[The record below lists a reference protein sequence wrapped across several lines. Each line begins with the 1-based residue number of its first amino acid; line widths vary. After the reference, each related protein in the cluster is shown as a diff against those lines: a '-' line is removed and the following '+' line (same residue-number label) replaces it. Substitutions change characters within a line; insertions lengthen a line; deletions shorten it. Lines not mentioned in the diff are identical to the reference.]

1 MLRLNAQQTETLLN
15 KPESGMGF
23 QTVETTAFDGE
34 KKRGTAY
41 NAELLAFDDEP
52 RLQLRA
58 DGFQRVL
65 ESAPTATAIWKIDVV
80 ERPRSAKVRES
91 VHLSHAEKATIDKA
105 QPAKDAP
112 EERTKAGEVFK
123 RFSAYPNDRRLRP
136 DGSWR
141 DGTYATTEAD
151 ATHVKTGTQATAR
164 YALPNSAPAC
174 YVFTG
179 KPQKDTVTQRGT
191 VAPDFGQPGGGQEV
205 IFTNGTQ
212 PSTVTGPVNIPA

>member
-1 MLRLNAQQTETLLN
+1 VLRLNAGQTETLLN

-23 QTVETTAFDGE
+23 QTVETTALDGQT
-34 KKRGTAY
+34 KRGTAY
-41 NAELLAFDDEP
+41 NAELLVFDDEP
-52 RLQLRA
+52 RISLRA
-58 DGFQRVL
+58 EGFQRTL
-65 ESAPTATAIWKIDVV
+65 ESAKAATEIWKIEVV
-80 ERPRSAKVRES
+80 ERPRSVKVRES
-91 VHLSHAEKATIDKA
+91 IHLSQAVKAAIDKA

-136 DGSWR
+136 DGGWR

-151 ATHVKTGTQATAR
+151 ATNVYTGTEATAR

-179 KPQKDTVTQRGT
+179 KPQKDTVIQRGT

-205 IFTNGTQ
+205 IFKKGTQ
-212 PSTVTGPVNIPA
+212 PNAVTGPVTMPA